1 MDMIAECV
9 RDVVRIANFQKIS
22 VRPANSFPETK
33 KRIERLLSENKT
45 QHHGHRAVAQR
56 VRDQL
61 DQAYGDQPMDAKEC
75 IDKVIGWLDEEHL
88 ERRRLALF

>member
-1 MDMIAECV
+1 MDMIAACV
-9 RDVVRIANFQKIS
+9 RDVVRIANFSEDLGQT
-22 VRPANSFPETK
+22 ANSFPETK
-33 KRIERLLSENKT
+33 KRIERLFSENKA

-61 DQAYGDQPMDAKEC
+61 DEAYGDQPMDAKEC

-88 ERRRLALF
+88 EGRRLALF

>member
-9 RDVVRIANFQKIS
+9 RDVVRIANFSEDLGQT
-22 VRPANSFPETK
+22 ANGFPETK
-33 KRIERLLSENKT
+33 KRIEQLFSENKV
-45 QHHGHRAVAQR
+45 QHRGHHAVAQR

-61 DQAYGDQPMDAKEC
+61 DQAYDDQPMDAKEC
-75 IDKVIGWLDEEHL
+75 IDKVIDWLDEEHL

>member
-9 RDVVRIANFQKIS
+9 RDVVRIANFSEDLGQTANGF
-22 VRPANSFPETK
+22 PATK
-33 KRIERLLSENKT
+33 KRIERLFSENKA

-61 DQAYGDQPMDAKEC
+61 DEAYGDQPIDAKEC
-75 IDKVIGWLDEEHL
+75 IDRVIGWLDEEHL
-88 ERRRLALF
+88 ERRRLTLF

>member
-9 RDVVRIANFQKIS
+9 RDVVRIANFSEDIGQT
-22 VRPANSFPETK
+22 ANSFPETK
-33 KRIERLLSENKT
+33 KRIERLFSENKA

>member
-9 RDVVRIANFQKIS
+9 RDVVRIANFSEDLGQTAKG
-22 VRPANSFPETK
+22 FPETK
-33 KRIERLLSENKT
+33 KRIERLFSENKT
-45 QHHGHRAVAQR
+45 QHRGRRAVAQR

-61 DQAYGDQPMDAKEC
+61 DQAYGDQPTDAKEC
-75 IDKVIGWLDEEHL
+75 IDKVIGWLDDEHL